1 MQRYTITS
9 PLPATRLFQSHRTG
23 KAGEM
28 ALLPAKAVVEIRGPS
43 GVGTDMVEVTWQH
56 QRFAVFE
63 RDLVI
68 RATLVQ
74 IDSWRLT

>member
-1 MQRYTITS
+1 MERYSINT
-9 PLPATRLFQSHRTG
+9 PLPAIRLFQSHRTG

-28 ALLPAKAVVEIRGPS
+28 ALLPANAVVEIRGPS

-63 RDLVI
+63 RDLVM

-74 IDSWRLT
+74 IEAVGD